1 MKKALLIICSTIS
14 YVASF
19 AQEPADALKF
29 SWYVPGGSA
38 RTKAVGGAMGS
49 LGGDLTATFVNPAGL
64 AFYRTGD
71 FNLTPLYQFQ
81 KTKSTY
87 NTTKASEKTCR
98 FNWGTTGFVIGGG
111 DDKGKN
117 RNVAFSLAMN

>member
-1 MKKALLIICSTIS
+1 MKKALLIISSSLS
-14 YVASF
+14 YLASF

-38 RTKAVGGAMGS
+38 RTTAVGGAMGS

-71 FNLTPLYQFQ
+71 FVFTPLYQFQ
-81 KTKSTY
+81 KTK
-87 NTTKASEKTCR
+87 
-98 FNWGTTGFVIGGG
+98 
-111 DDKGKN
+111 
-117 RNVAFSLAMN
+117 